1 MDLNLILNVPTPKQ
15 RKQTTRD
22 DRLRIQTLYYNA
34 GFTPDQIVLQL
45 HHLTLRQV
53 EYALSHP
60 LTPKK
65 KACGRKPFLSTPR
78 RKLLI
83 DWVCASKVHRRIPW
97 DEIPEI
103 FGWDCGFKAIQAAF
117 KKEGFARRNARTRPP
132 ISEKNRILRL
142 EFAKEHVNWTD
153 EQWAGVLW
161 SDETWAKP
169 GKHKK
174 TKITRRIGPSELFH
188 PDCVEPYWQRKIGWM
203 FWGCISGRYGKGIHL
218 FWEKSWGNIN
228 LASYCEHVLPLLK
241 EYMQSHPGLVF
252 QQDNAGAH
260 AAAATTLRF
269 LYHGIHPIKWPPYS
283 PDLNPI
289 ETVWDWLKD
298 YIEVIDPSI
307 YRSYQK
313 LRAVILQAWDAID
326 NQRVLELVSGA
337 SMRARCQAVIDA
349 NGMNTKY

>member
-1 MDLNLILNVPTPKQ
+1 MDLNLILNVLTPKQ

-132 ISEKNRILRL
+132 ISEKN
-142 EFAKEHVNWTD
+142 
-153 EQWAGVLW
+153 
-161 SDETWAKP
+161 
-169 GKHKK
+169 
-174 TKITRRIGPSELFH
+174 
-188 PDCVEPYWQRKIGWM
+188 
-203 FWGCISGRYGKGIHL
+203 
-218 FWEKSWGNIN
+218 
-228 LASYCEHVLPLLK
+228 
-241 EYMQSHPGLVF
+241 
-252 QQDNAGAH
+252 
-260 AAAATTLRF
+260 
-269 LYHGIHPIKWPPYS
+269 
-283 PDLNPI
+283 
-289 ETVWDWLKD
+289 
-298 YIEVIDPSI
+298 
-307 YRSYQK
+307 
-313 LRAVILQAWDAID
+313 
-326 NQRVLELVSGA
+326 
-337 SMRARCQAVIDA
+337 
-349 NGMNTKY
+349 